1 MPRLKV
7 LCSGRQTQISW
18 PGFFSFLITGMIF
31 LAGLNTQELFAQGNL
46 LITPRRVVFEG
57 NKRTFDLSLANTGQD
72 TATYAISV
80 IQIRMTDEG
89 GFEQIE
95 EPEPGQKFADS
106 FLRYFPRQVTLGPG
120 ESQTVKIQ
128 LQRSGSLVA
137 GEYRS
142 HFYFRAVPKPTPLG
156 MDNLSATDST
166 AISVQITPV
175 FGITIPVII
184 RIGESNTIVSLTD
197 LDLSFVN
204 DDDPVFS
211 FTFNRTGNMSVYG
224 DITVDYVAPGGKIT
238 RVGIAN
244 GVAVYTPNNIRH
256 FRLALNKVEG
266 VDYTAGTL
274 RVIYSAPTDLKPV
287 RYAEAELTLQR

>member
-1 MPRLKV
+1 MA
-7 LCSGRQTQISW
+7 
-18 PGFFSFLITGMIF
+18 GF
-31 LAGLNTQELFAQGNL
+31 NTPALLAQGNL

-72 TATYAISV
+72 TSTYAISV
-80 IQIRMTDEG
+80 IQIKMTDEG

-106 FLRYFPRQVTLGPG
+106 FFRYFPRQVTLGPG

-128 LQRSGSLVA
+128 LQRSGSLVP

-156 MDNLSATDST
+156 MNDISTVDTT

-184 RIGESNTIVSLTD
+184 RIGESNTLVSLTD
-197 LDLSFVN
+197 LDLSLVN
-204 DDDPVFS
+204 DDPVFS

-224 DITVDYVAPGGKIT
+224 DIAVDHISTGGKVT

-256 FRLALNKVEG
+256 FRFALNKVEG
-266 VDYTAGTL
+266 VDYTTGTL
-274 RVIYSAPTDLKPV
+274 RVIYSAPTDLKPA